1 MTGRRCAPAGA
12 GPGRWWARRL
22 VAAGLLAPAAG
33 LLALGVFAAAPARAA
48 APAAAPPSAQDTTP
62 TPTPSEIVVV
72 PGGSP
77 APTEPPGVPPQLDTP
92 DGGNDPS
99 WWDLGGRV
107 RKAITDWLSDVVTDG
122 IRSTTGLLAGLLHTP
137 DPRSD
142 PRVRQ
147 LWLASLVIADSFYL
161 LLVVAGAV
169 ILAGH
174 ETLQT
179 RYAAAQIAPRLVIGM
194 VASHASLSLAGEIVS
209 LGNALSVA
217 LLADRVDPAEV
228 SLRLRDTL
236 ESWLSGGNSAFLVL
250 LGLAAL
256 VLIVAVGFTVIV
268 RHALILILTAAA
280 PLALACHA
288 LPHTEAAARLWWK
301 ATTGLLLAQAGQA
314 LALVTL
320 ERVVLTSGPRL
331 VPFGGITS
339 DLLIVIGLLYVM
351 LRIPGWAAKAAF
363 GHGGGFG
370 LGRLVTYAVVHSVI
384 RDTIRAG
391 MRATGRGWRRGL
403 GAHTDPVGQP
413 PPRAP
418 RGPGHG
424 GPPISGGGRPSPGG
438 GWRPDGSPRGG
449 PRPATGTGPASSGRR
464 PASETSPAPS
474 TGTPQATDRVRQ
486 P

>member
-1 MTGRRCAPAGA
+1 MTSRRKQPAGA
-12 GPGRWWARRL
+12 GPWLRWARRL
-22 VAAGLLAPAAG
+22 VAAGPLAPTAFLLLSG
-33 LLALGVFAAAPARAA
+33 LSCLAVVGIGSSPAHASIA
-48 APAAAPPSAQDTTP
+48 TQP
-62 TPTPSEIVVV
+62 TPAPTPASSPPEVVVV
-72 PGGSP
+72 PGGP
-77 APTEPPGVPPQLDTP
+77 PVPTEPAGVPPELETP
-92 DGGNDPS
+92 GEADDPS

-137 DPRSD
+137 DPRAD
-142 PRVRQ
+142 ARVRQ
-147 LWLASLVIADSFYL
+147 LWLSSLVIADTFYL
-161 LLVVAGAV
+161 LLVLVGAI

-179 RYAAAQIAPRLVIGM
+179 RYAAGQIAPRLVVGM
-194 VASHASLSLAGEIVS
+194 VAAHASLSVVGEIVA
-209 LGNALSVA
+209 LGNSVSVA
-217 LLADRVDPAEV
+217 LLTNRVDPAEV

-236 ESWLSGGNSAFLVL
+236 ESWLLGANSAFVIL

-268 RHALILILTAAA
+268 RHALILILAAAA

-363 GHGGGFG
+363 RGGGFG

-384 RDTIRAG
+384 RDTIRSG
-391 MRATGRGWRRGL
+391 MRATGRAWRRGE
-403 GAHTDPVGQP
+403 QP
-413 PPRAP
+413 L
-418 RGPGHG
+418 
-424 GPPISGGGRPSPGG
+424 
-438 GWRPDGSPRGG
+438 PRGG
-449 PRPATGTGPASSGRR
+449 GPVRGHDGLGGYGR
-464 PASETSPAPS
+464 
-474 TGTPQATDRVRQ
+474 
-486 P
+486 